1 MTQDKINV
9 LEMTTQ
15 SVPDLLMRV
24 KLIYL
29 DIKILFILLVTWIL
43 GGAKNYTITRDQ
55 LITITATRN
64 NV

>member
-43 GGAKNYTITRDQ
+43 GGARNYTITRDQ
-55 LITITATRN
+55 LITVTATRN